1 MIARART
8 ILSGFD
14 PEGPFAG
21 MVLPAALRKRQRE
34 TRFIQRWRWK
44 QRGSIIMAS
53 MGTAKGGLVIL
64 TAHTDTQTRTFP
76 AGAVAGFEFQRQGT
90 LGRNELADISGE
102 WWDDE
107 PETTIGDSYEVRA
120 LSAGKVG
127 VWDNIAAAAD
137 DVWITMTATRFWRN
151 QRVGIGTDTTSAT
164 FEVGKDGVESA
175 LDSAT
180 LTAVAITE
188 A

>member
-1 MIARART
+1 MIARTRT

-21 MVLPAALRKRQRE
+21 MVLPEALRKRQAK

-44 QRGSIIMAS
+44 QRGSIIMVS
-53 MGTAKGGLVIL
+53 MGTAEGGIVVL
-64 TAHTDTQTRTFP
+64 TAHTDTDLKIFP
-76 AGAVAGFEFQRQGT
+76 LGAVAGFEFQRDGT
-90 LGRNELADISGE
+90 LGRTQAIDIAGE
-102 WWDDE
+102 WWSKE
-107 PETTIGDSYEVRA
+107 PDTTIGDGYEVRA

-127 VWDNIAAAAD
+127 VWDNTAAAAD
-137 DVWITMTATRFWRN
+137 DVWITMTSTRLWRN

-164 FEVGKDGVESA
+164 FEVGLDGVESA

-180 LTAVAITE
+180 LTAVSTVDV
-188 A
+188 